1 MVGTQYATG
10 AQWRN
15 NTRKKDEPEPK
26 RQPCP
31 AVDVT
36 GDGSKVQSCK
46 EQDCIG
52 NWKVRSMNQGK
63 LEEAK
68 QEIGTVTINI
78 LRINK
83 LMDWNGGI

>member
-1 MVGTQYATG
+1 MLLEISGEIIPEKT
-10 AQWRN
+10 
-15 NTRKKDEPEPK
+15 EEMEPK
-26 RQPCP
+26 QKQYPV
-31 AVDVT
+31 VDMT

-68 QEIGTVTINI
+68 QEIGTVNINI